1 MTDLKSI
8 DDAIMS
14 LNENDLLHVVLFGNK
29 NFDSNMNVSILT
41 ATIKFIKD
49 SEKFDQ
55 SLFLSIITTIL
66 IASSIHFLNFLCKN
80 SVVLQLDFSPNIL

>member
-8 DDAIMS
+8 DDAIIS

-55 SLFLSIITTIL
+55 SLFYLL
-66 IASSIHFLNFLCKN
+66 LQPFLLVHPYTF
-80 SVVLQLDFSPNIL
+80 